1 MLRQTTESLS
11 EILGTDGGR
20 KDLFTSTVSSV
31 SSQHAAYRST
41 YDDGLQLP
49 LVIEPANFDTEDFFV
64 SVATYHQARAP
75 LSAYVHVL
83 DEECS
88 RCFHA
93 LKGKFDETR
102 FKSDY
107 RVFAA
112 LGAAVGETF
121 LAAQG
126 SAEAG
131 AAPSYA
137 SCKRSL
143 SFALARARS
152 IYPFCHTE
160 YVARRWE
167 SLRRL
172 TGLAVSSE
180 AVVAVQEAHSFLFD
194 SDENSTNPIREV
206 LSSALSVST
215 GEQAA
220 QRALLNLYP
229 EIVPY
234 ASELAGPFDARMKAF
249 SQLVEQVHLASR
261 GASFD
266 SLAVG
271 FFANRIQPGS
281 FAHARVLL
289 KLADFFPT
297 ALVWY
302 GMFCALSEEFRP
314 ADFGSGLMAKLARD
328 ATQPFSFEQ
337 RPSCDMSLDELQV
350 LARMPP
356 RAEVVKPTQQ
366 KIAVV
371 ALLPGVDISSRYAAD
386 EDSHLD
392 ADRDRRMIEND
403 EVYTRVAMLL
413 EDALG
418 LIRKS
423 KSPARRASDVSQKR
437 PGGGRPGKSR
447 L

>member
-1 MLRQTTESLS
+1 MLRRTAESLS
-11 EILGTDGGR
+11 EILGADGGR

-31 SSQHAAYRST
+31 SSQHEAYRGT
-41 YDDGLQLP
+41 YDDGLKLP

-88 RCFHA
+88 RYFHA
-93 LKGKFDETR
+93 LKREFDETR

-107 RVFAA
+107 RVFGA

-143 SFALARARS
+143 SFVLAKART
-152 IYPFCHTE
+152 IYPSCHTE
-160 YVARRWE
+160 YVASRWA

-172 TGLAVSSE
+172 TGFAVSSE
-180 AVVAVQEAHSFLFD
+180 AVVAVQEAHSFLFGG
-194 SDENSTNPIREV
+194 DENLPDPLRKV
-206 LSSALSVST
+206 LSSARSVSA
-215 GEQAA
+215 GDQAV

-229 EIVPY
+229 EIAPF

-281 FAHARVLL
+281 FAHARALL
-289 KLADFFPT
+289 KLADFLPT

-314 ADFGSGLMAKLARD
+314 ADFGSGLVAKLARD

-337 RPSCDMSLDELQV
+337 RPSCDISLDELQV
-350 LARMPP
+350 LARMPL
-356 RAEVVKPTQQ
+356 RAEVIKPIQQ

-371 ALLPGVDISSRYAAD
+371 ALLPGVDISSRYSAD
-386 EDSHLD
+386 EDHHLD
-392 ADRDRRMIEND
+392 DNRDRRMIEND
-403 EVYTRVAMLL
+403 ELSMRVAMLL

-418 LIRKS
+418 LIRRRKS
-423 KSPARRASDVSQKR
+423 SARRVSDVSQKR
-437 PGGGRPGKSR
+437 PGKSR